1 MYAKGQLKSFFALQ
15 RLNKLQEKNQIC
27 MRSRFKAFTGRSSF
41 KDLVAPGYRHGR
53 RKATSL
59 GKLFGNMQQHGHF
72 QQMLTT
78 QCAQVVQEIRAMS
91 SLSVSE
97 AAPLVAMIQRS
108 QVWTE
113 LRETLCNA
121 INGKVAD
128 CLSGMKRVGGPTSS
142 SRFPLFPVLPDQ

>member
-1 MYAKGQLKSFFALQ
+1 MHAKGQLKPFFALQ
-15 RLNKLQEKNQIC
+15 RLNKPQEKNQIC
-27 MRSRFKAFTGRSSF
+27 MRNRFKAFTGRSSF
-41 KDLVAPGYRHGR
+41 RDFGCAWVSAWPSEGYKPWKTIWR
-53 RKATSL
+53 
-59 GKLFGNMQQHGHF
+59 
-72 QQMLTT
+72 QMLTT

-108 QVWTE
+108 QVWTQE
-113 LRETLCNA
+113 LRQTLRNA

-128 CLSGMKRVGGPTSS
+128 CLSGMKPVGGPTSS